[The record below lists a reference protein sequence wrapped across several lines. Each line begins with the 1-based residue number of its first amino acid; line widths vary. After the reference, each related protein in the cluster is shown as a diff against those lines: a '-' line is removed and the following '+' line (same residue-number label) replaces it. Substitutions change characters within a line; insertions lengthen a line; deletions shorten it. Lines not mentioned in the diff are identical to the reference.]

1 MSWDGPS
8 RLRRLAGVIQAANG
22 PDPAGA
28 LCRASAGALSVSGVS
43 LMVMVDDAPSPLAWS
58 DPVAARVEELQST
71 LGEGPCVDAHRTGRS
86 VSEPD
91 VARPRRARWVAFEP
105 AALDAGAAALFSF
118 PLRLGGVRLGA
129 LTLYQ
134 TSAGHLSD
142 QQHADGQA
150 VADIAMLTILN
161 SQAHAPGDSLS
172 PDLEMLADY
181 GAEVHQASGMVSV
194 QLGVGIGEALVR
206 LRAHAFAE
214 SRPLAD
220 VAADVVAGRLRFEE
234 GTTGFA

>member
-1 MSWDGPS
+1 LASGAQMSWDGRG
-8 RLRRLAGVIQAANG
+8 RLRRLAGVVQAANG
-22 PDPAGA
+22 PDPAGE
-28 LCRASAGALSVSGVS
+28 LCRASVGALSVSGAS
-43 LMVMVDDAPSPLAWS
+43 LMVIVDDAPLPLAWS
-58 DPVAARVEELQST
+58 GQVAARLEDLQST
-71 LGEGPCVDAHRTGRS
+71 LGEGPCVDAHHTGRS
-86 VSEPD
+86 VSEPNL
-91 VARPRRARWVAFEP
+91 AEPRRARWVAFGP
-105 AALDAGAAALFSF
+105 AAVDAGAAALFSF

-142 QQHADGQA
+142 QQHADAQA

-161 SQAHAPGDSLS
+161 SQAHAPEDSLS

-214 SRPLAD
+214 GRPLAD
-220 VAADVVAGRLRFEE
+220 VAADVVARRLRFEQ
-234 GTTGFA
+234 